1 MRKFNKVI
9 KTVFEREIE
18 MELDKNKL
26 QAKRLIIKHADV
38 DDGEAI
44 PAVIQGMQDDK
55 EAFIKS
61 AKKALATRS
70 EIPSVVTI
78 QKRKPSQDVGDLEE

>member
-1 MRKFNKVI
+1 MMRKFNKVI

-18 MELDKNKL
+18 KEMDINKK
-26 QAKRLIIKHADV
+26 QAKQLIIKHADV
-38 DDGEAI
+38 DDGD
-44 PAVIQGMQDDK
+44 AVPMIKGMQDDK

-78 QKRKPSQDVGDLEE
+78 QKRKPSQEVGDLED